1 MKKPRTRGEAVRAE
15 SLPHPA
21 LPRRR
26 MPSCLQG
33 SLPTAPD
40 YFGRVY
46 MELERVDT
54 KRAYERIR
62 ERITTLELEPG
73 APLNEQELAAELE
86 MGLAPVREAL
96 KLLVHDNLVVITP
109 RHGLYVADVNV
120 PDLEQLSEMRLTL
133 EGLSARLAA
142 QRASDDDLVVLE
154 ALRQEQANTPADDKR
169 RLFDVDH
176 RFHQAVA
183 RAAHN
188 KYLADSLERLF
199 GLSQRLWYLALP
211 RLGFLPSAVEKH
223 LELVEAI
230 ETGDGDRAE
239 AIMREHVLAF
249 YAQVRQ
255 VLEEE

>member
-1 MKKPRTRGEAVRAE
+1 
-15 SLPHPA
+15 
-21 LPRRR
+21 
-26 MPSCLQG
+26 
-33 SLPTAPD
+33 
-40 YFGRVY
+40 

-62 ERITTLELEPG
+62 ERITTLELAPG
-73 APLNEQELAAELE
+73 SVINEQALAEGLD

-96 KLLVHDNLVVITP
+96 KLLAHENLVVITP

-142 QRASDDDLVVLE
+142 QRATEDDIVILE
-154 ALRQEQANTPADDKR
+154 ALRQEQAGTPAEDSR
-169 RLFDVDH
+169 RLFDIDH
-176 RFHQAVA
+176 KFHQAVA

-211 RLGFLPSAVEKH
+211 KLGFLPGSVEKH
-223 LELVEAI
+223 LDLVEAI
-230 ETGDGDRAE
+230 KNSDGDEAE
-239 AIMREHVLAF
+239 RIMRDHVAEF
-249 YAQVRQ
+249 YAQVRE
-255 VLEEE
+255 VL